1 MKKPKYLFPLITYWF
16 FLAQQDYIRRSRTL
30 DGIYF
35 EISLGY
41 IYIQQQDYNANE
53 YKNNH
58 LFSSSLR
65 HLCVWACLG
74 SPGRGNGMKNQQIL
88 MQRAILKASR
98 DIYVIINSPHN
109 TVKKTNEENC
119 GLIRYTYALFVFVV
133 NTYLNLKS
141 LNTQLLKDI
150 SKYVSFI
157 IKIWA
162 QIDLIPRYV

>member
-1 MKKPKYLFPLITYWF
+1 MG
-16 FLAQQDYIRRSRTL
+16 FLTQQDYIRRSRTL

-109 TVKKTNEENC
+109 AKEDEWRSGLTQNLCSSVFC
-119 GLIRYTYALFVFVV
+119 G
-133 NTYLNLKS
+133 K
-141 LNTQLLKDI
+141 
-150 SKYVSFI
+150 
-157 IKIWA
+157 
-162 QIDLIPRYV
+162 